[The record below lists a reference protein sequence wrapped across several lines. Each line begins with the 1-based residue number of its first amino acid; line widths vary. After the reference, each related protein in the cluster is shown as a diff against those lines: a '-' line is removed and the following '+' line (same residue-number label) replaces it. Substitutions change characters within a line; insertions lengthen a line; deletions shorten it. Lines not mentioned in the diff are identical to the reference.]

1 MNHQGTRELE
11 TQRLLLRPFREDD
24 AEAMFRNWASDPEV
38 TRYLTWPT
46 HDDPAF
52 TRTLAA
58 QWEESSRDP
67 AFYQWAV
74 VPKDL
79 GEPIGS
85 LSVVRTDASTE
96 SMELGYCLGRAWWG
110 QGLMT
115 EAVRAVVGY
124 LFAEVGARRVCAQH
138 DVENPASGAVM
149 RKAGMT
155 REGVLRQSGR
165 NNRGIVDMAV
175 CSILRDEWT
184 AAR

>member
-124 LFAEVGARRVCAQH
+124 LFAEVTARRGKPRLRRGHAQGGDDEGGRAAAERAQQPRH
-138 DVENPASGAVM
+138 RGYGRLLHPQGRVDRGA
-149 RKAGMT
+149 
-155 REGVLRQSGR
+155 
-165 NNRGIVDMAV
+165 I
-175 CSILRDEWT
+175 
-184 AAR
+184 AA